1 MGWIIKGGRSSG
13 RQKDW
18 PVIIQ
23 LTTMSFPVI
32 PLVAITPSHNAN
44 GGRDEDLR
52 FKTHHICCGTSK
64 PCF

>member
-32 PLVAITPSHNAN
+32 PLVAITPSHNAY

-52 FKTHHICCGTSK
+52 FETN
-64 PCF
+64 

>member
-23 LTTMSFPVI
+23 LTTMPLPVI
-32 PLVAITPSHNAN
+32 PLVAITPSHDNAN
-44 GGRDEDLR
+44 GGNDEDLSFEMHEIFNSFR
-52 FKTHHICCGTSK
+52 
-64 PCF
+64 